1 MRRLKSRHTGAPAKE
16 SEERKGHIQMQLFQG
31 ELSGTLEEVL
41 KSDKINFFK
50 AEKLRRCF

>member
-16 SEERKGHIQMQLFQG
+16 SEETKGHIQMQLFQG